1 MIETAKIITILI
13 FKSKKQVDHSK
24 HINKKR
30 SKIYVLIYKKRH
42 MKEEKDV
49 APKGFAEYLSV
60 SK

>member
-1 MIETAKIITILI
+1 MIETAKITTILI

-24 HINKKR
+24 NINKKR
-30 SKIYVLIYKKRH
+30 SKKYVLIYKKRH

-49 APKGFAEYLSV
+49 ARKGFAEYLSL